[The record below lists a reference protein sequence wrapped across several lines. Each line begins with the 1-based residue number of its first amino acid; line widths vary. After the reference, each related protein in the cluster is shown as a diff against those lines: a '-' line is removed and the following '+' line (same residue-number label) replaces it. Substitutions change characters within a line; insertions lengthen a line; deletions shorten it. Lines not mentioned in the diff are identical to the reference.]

1 MKTRRLASLSLRV
14 FLPLTLL
21 SAAMITPVYANS
33 FHTFPM
39 AQRLH
44 VGSAASPGA
53 DDVRGSRYYP
63 MDSMAQNEQGKVG
76 VKVFLDADGDAK
88 DAVVEAS
95 SGFPKLD
102 AAAIRYVKEN
112 YDYDPAP
119 GEKIPEFVRTVINF
133 KLESAP

>member
-1 MKTRRLASLSLRV
+1 MTRILPTLS
-14 FLPLTLL
+14 LL

-33 FHTFPM
+33 FHTFYM
-39 AQRLH
+39 SQSH
-44 VGSAASPGA
+44 NIGSAASPNV
-53 DDVRGSRYYP
+53 DDVRGNRYYP
-63 MDSMAQNEQGKVG
+63 VRSMLQSEQGKVG

-88 DAVVEAS
+88 DAEVEQS

-119 GEKIPEFVRTVINF
+119 GEKMPEFVRTIIDF

>member
-1 MKTRRLASLSLRV
+1 MKTKSLASMTSRI

-33 FHTFPM
+33 FHTFSM

-53 DDVRGSRYYP
+53 DDVRGNRYYP
-63 MDSMAQNEQGKVG
+63 VDSLLQNEQGKVG
-76 VKVFLDADGDAK
+76 IKVFLDADGDAK
-88 DAVVEAS
+88 DAVVETT

-102 AAAIRYVKEN
+102 AAAVRYVKEN

-119 GEKIPEFVRTVINF
+119 GAKVPEFV
-133 KLESAP
+133 